1 MGKLTIQTHNLT
13 AQATSG
19 NTIIPLTLDAG
30 CIGIDAYAS
39 GGTFTPRNVGL
50 TRMGTDL
57 ILEWDANTTTAG
69 RGTIIV
75 VIGQDGQGNH
85 IQDVMAFNQQG
96 TSYNMNISG
105 PRDIEGDSGTGTYS
119 IQSTVNATM
128 GVYSETSWLTVQSVV
143 KTGSNTGSAVFSFTR
158 NDGDSRYAIVRSLIS
173 FQFNPYSSTYYM
185 VITQDTYVQRE
196 STLYYSPNSASVG
209 FSAGIHTSP
218 AANMENVGNL
228 TVRSVSGNMDIQSV
242 DIDSTNGSL
251 IIHYGAN
258 NSDEQLS
265 ASISVRGTGVSGYVS
280 TTYTLYQGSYSY
292 LVSPIWKTTTVEV
305 AGRSYVDY
313 TISTEGETI
322 YSGRAYQLPDSD
334 EISFELN
341 EIVRDY
347 VDNYLWWRSGY
358 QTPSGWQRTFTVEMD
373 NGDMG
378 EYIFTKDWSYT
389 ERNYSSTSLICLNEP
404 IIKEIPAGCF
414 VPVCVF
420 SPQRVG
426 DVSFVYTNTQGNTP
440 LAYGVHLDN
449 PRQARYLYVSTPGY
463 KYGFEGGGISN
474 RDVYRGAADCKTR
487 YVLYYENAYGGID
500 AMPVQ
505 GNATL
510 TDKITAYT
518 TKNQVRVPSTSF
530 SYRRYLNEIQKTWE
544 FKTGY
549 LSDEQASRMHHLIES
564 TMVYVYDIETAE
576 LYPVVIDET
585 SLTYKTYKNQGR
597 KFFNYS
603 FKVRESQDKIRK

>member
-1 MGKLTIQTHNLT
+1 MAKVTIETHNAT
-13 AQATSG
+13 VQATSG
-19 NTIIPLTLDAG
+19 RSIFNVTYTECSAESVNTSGATFSPSVSLN
-30 CIGIDAYAS
+30 AS
-39 GGTFTPRNVGL
+39 GQ
-50 TRMGTDL
+50 L
-57 ILEWDANTTTAG
+57 IVQWEANTSGAG
-69 RGTIIV
+69 RGCII
-75 VIGQDGQGNH
+75 ILTASNGAT
-85 IQDVMAFNQQG
+85 DVMAFNQQG
-96 TSYNMNISG
+96 NSYNLSISG
-105 PRDIEGDSGTGTYS
+105 PRDIEGDLGTGTYS
-119 IQSTVNATM
+119 IQGTINGTF
-128 GVYSETSWLTVQSVV
+128 GVYSESSWLTVQSVT
-143 KTGSNTGSAVFSFTR
+143 KTGSNTGSAVFSFTQ
-158 NDGDSRYAIVRSLIS
+158 NDGDPRYAIVRSVLN

-185 VITQDTYVQRE
+185 VITQGTYVQRE
-196 STLYYSPNSASVG
+196 STLVYSPNSANVG
-209 FSAGIHTSP
+209 YNGGTYTSP
-218 AANMENVGNL
+218 APTMQNVTGL
-228 TVRSVSGNMDIQSV
+228 TVRSISGDMDIQSV
-242 DIDSTNGSL
+242 DIDSSNGVL
-251 IIHYGAN
+251 VIRYGAN
-258 NSDEQLS
+258 NAGGNKS
-265 ASISVRGTGVSGYVS
+265 ATISVRGTGVSGYVNAS
-280 TTYTLYQGSYSY
+280 FYLYQGTYTY
-292 LVSPIWKTTTVEV
+292 LVNPIWKTTVVEV
-305 AGRSYVDY
+305 AGQGYVDY
-313 TISTEGETI
+313 TVSTGGDVI
-322 YSGRAYQLPDSD
+322 YSGRAYQMPG
-334 EISFELN
+334 EENIEFELN

-347 VDNYLWWRSGY
+347 VDNYLWWRQGY
-358 QTPSGWQRTFTVEMD
+358 QTPSGWQRTFTIELG
-373 NGDMG
+373 NGGGGD
-378 EYIFTKDWSYT
+378 YIFTKDWSYQ
-389 ERNYSSTSLICLNEP
+389 EKNYSSTPLISLNEP

-449 PRQARYLYVSTPGY
+449 PRQARYLFVSSPGY

-487 YVLYYENAYGGID
+487 YVLYYENAFGGID

-564 TMVYVYDIETAE
+564 TMVYVYDIQTAA

-585 SLTYKTYKNQGR
+585 SLVYRTYKNQGR

>member
-1 MGKLTIQTHNLT
+1 MAKVTIETHNAT
-13 AQATSG
+13 VQATSG
-19 NTIIPLTLDAG
+19 RSIFNVSYSG
-30 CIGIDAYAS
+30 CTGQSATVS
-39 GGTFTPRNVGL
+39 GGTFTPTVSLNASGQLVV
-50 TRMGTDL
+50 
-57 ILEWDANTTTAG
+57 EWQANTTTAG
-69 RGTIIV
+69 RGCLIV
-75 VIGQDGQGNH
+75 VQANDGTK
-85 IQDVMAFNQQG
+85 DVMAFNQQG
-96 TSYNMNISG
+96 TSYNMSISG
-105 PRDIEGDSGTGTYS
+105 PRDIEGDLGTGTYS
-119 IQSTVNATM
+119 ISSSINGNY
-128 GVYSETSWLTVQSVV
+128 GVYSETPWLTVQSVT
-143 KTGSNTGSAVFSFTR
+143 KTAANTGTAVFSFTQ
-158 NDGDSRYAIVRSLIS
+158 NDGDPRYAVVRSVVS
-173 FQFNPYSSTYYM
+173 FQYNPYSSTYYM
-185 VITQDTYVQRE
+185 VITQGTYVQRE
-196 STLYYSPNSASVG
+196 SSLVYNPNSANVSYNG
-209 FSAGIHTSP
+209 GTYTSP
-218 AANMENVGNL
+218 APVMQNVSSL
-228 TVRSVSGNMDIQSV
+228 TVRSVSGDMDIQSV
-242 DIDSTNGSL
+242 DIDSTNGVL
-251 IIHYGAN
+251 VVRYGAN
-258 NSDEQLS
+258 SGGGNKS
-265 ASISVRGTGVSGYVS
+265 ATISVRGTGVSGYIS
-280 TTYTLYQGSYSY
+280 TSFYLYQGTYTY
-292 LVSPIWKTTTVEV
+292 LVNPIWKTTVVEV
-305 AGRSYVDY
+305 AGQGYVDY
-313 TISTEGETI
+313 TVSTEGEVI
-322 YSGRAYQLPDSD
+322 YSGRAYQMPGD
-334 EISFELN
+334 ENINFELN

-347 VDNYLWWRSGY
+347 VDNYLWWRAGY
-358 QTPSGWQRTFTVEMD
+358 QTPSGWQRTFTIEMN
-373 NGDMG
+373 NGNTG
-378 EYIFTKDWSYT
+378 EYIFTKDWSYK
-389 ERNYSSTSLICLNEP
+389 EKNYSSTSLICLNEP

>member
-1 MGKLTIQTHNLT
+1 MAKVTIETHNATVQASSGRSTFNVSYSGCT
-13 AQATSG
+13 AQSATV
-19 NTIIPLTLDAG
+19 
-30 CIGIDAYAS
+30 S
-39 GGTFTPRNVGL
+39 GGTFTPTVSLNASGQ
-50 TRMGTDL
+50 L
-57 ILEWDANTTTAG
+57 IVQWEANTSGAG
-69 RGTIIV
+69 RGCIIV
-75 VIGQDGQGNH
+75 VTASNGAT
-85 IQDVMAFNQQG
+85 DVMAFNQQG
-96 TSYNMNISG
+96 TSYNLNISG
-105 PRDIEGDSGTGTYS
+105 PRDIEGDLGTGTYS
-119 IQSTVNATM
+119 IQSTVNGTF
-128 GVYSETSWLTVQSVV
+128 GVYSESSWLTVQSVT
-143 KTGSNTGSAVFSFTR
+143 KTGSNVGTAVFSYPQ
-158 NDGDSRYAIVRSLIS
+158 NNGDPRYAIVRSVLS

-185 VITQDTYVQRE
+185 VITQGTYVQRE
-196 STLYYSPNSASVG
+196 STLVYTPNSANVG
-209 FSAGIHTSP
+209 YNGGTYTSP
-218 AANMENVGNL
+218 AATMQNVTGL
-228 TVRSVSGNMDIQSV
+228 TVRSVSGDMDIQSV
-242 DIDSTNGSL
+242 DIDSSNGVL
-251 IIHYGAN
+251 VIRYGAN
-258 NSDEQLS
+258 NAGGNKS
-265 ASISVRGTGVSGYVS
+265 ATISVRGTGVSGYVS
-280 TTYTLYQGSYSY
+280 TSFYLYQGTYTY
-292 LVSPIWKTTTVEV
+292 LVNPIWKTTVVEV
-305 AGRSYVDY
+305 AGQGYVDY
-313 TISTEGETI
+313 TVSTDGDVI
-322 YSGRAYQLPDSD
+322 YSGRAYQMPGD
-334 EISFELN
+334 ENIEFELN

-347 VDNYLWWRSGY
+347 VDNYLWWRGGY
-358 QTPSGWQRTFTVEMD
+358 QTPSGWQRTFTIELG
-373 NGDMG
+373 NGGGGD
-378 EYIFTKDWSYT
+378 YIFTKDWSYQ
-389 ERNYSSTSLICLNEP
+389 EKNYSSTPLICLNEP

-518 TKNQVRVPSTSF
+518 TKNAVRVPSTSF

-564 TMVYVYDIETAE
+564 TMVYVYDIETDT

-597 KFFNYS
+597 KFFNYA
-603 FKVRESQDKIRK
+603 FKCRESQDKIRK